1 MGGGSGWAVAL
12 QWGLWWVAMVV
23 VMGWL
28 GRSRTA
34 GAATLAPGELRLP
47 RSLAILGAVCTG
59 FFLAL
64 LVLSHIYANGTEG
77 PFTDLVFG
85 GFALLALPM
94 LLDYRFA
101 RHVVDDD
108 GLSYWTWLGGG
119 RRHMRWDRVREV
131 RYAPV
136 MKWFRV
142 RDADGRTARISAMM
156 RGLPA
161 FATQVLARAPQAV
174 ADPFTQGMLEATA
187 AGTPPPLW

>member
-1 MGGGSGWAVAL
+1 MADKPWWAAAL
-12 QWGLWWVAMVV
+12 QWSLWWIAMIG

-28 GRSRTA
+28 GRSRM
-34 GAATLAPGELRLP
+34 AAAPPAPGTLRLP
-47 RSLAILGAVCTG
+47 RSVAILGAVCRG
-59 FFLAL
+59 FFVAL
-64 LVLSHIYANGTEG
+64 LVLSHVYANGTEG

-85 GFALLALPM
+85 GFALLSLPM
-94 LLDYRFA
+94 LLDYWFA

-131 RYAPV
+131 RYAPT

-156 RGLPA
+156 CGLPA
-161 FATQVLARAPQAV
+161 FAALLLTHAPQAV
-174 ADPFTQGMLEATA
+174 ADPFTRDMLHATV
-187 AGTPPPLW
+187 AGSPPPVW

>member
-1 MGGGSGWAVAL
+1 MGGRSGWTVAL
-12 QWGLWWVAMVV
+12 QWGLWWIAMAG

-28 GRSRTA
+28 GRSRMA
-34 GAATLAPGELRLP
+34 SAPLAPGTLRLP
-47 RSLAILGAVCTG
+47 RSVAILGAICTG
-59 FFLAL
+59 FFVAL

-85 GFALLALPM
+85 GFALLSLPM
-94 LLDYRFA
+94 LLDYWFA
-101 RHVVDDD
+101 RHVADAT

-131 RYAPV
+131 RYAPA

-161 FATQVLARAPQAV
+161 FAALLLVHAPQAV
-174 ADPFTQGMLEATA
+174 VDPFTQGLLEATA
-187 AGTPPPLW
+187 AGAPPPVW